1 MLFETDSARLQNCPA
16 EVDMETG
23 DIWINTDVWDGYTEA
38 EKRFILQHEAGHF
51 ALQTSSELE
60 ADAYALEQN
69 FGQIRDSLRSS
80 FTALDKADVNNEARW
95 NALYFNALEIDARN
109 GNTRA
114 AKELKNL
121 SNNQMKKQN
130 KMRTTPGQITYIQ
143 PETLAPQTRNYQA
156 RNYNLRFRADGGEGA
171 DTDTTTTRKTQK
183 QHMTN
188 GITVGG
194 MYFSFTNIMLVAI
207 AIILLV
213 KIN

>member
-1 MLFETDSARLQNCPA
+1 
-16 EVDMETG
+16 METG
-23 DIWINTDVWDGYTEA
+23 DIWINTDVWNGYTEA
-38 EKRFILQHEAGHF
+38 EKRFILQHEAGHY
-51 ALQTSSELE
+51 ALQTGSEME

-95 NALYFNALEIDARN
+95 NALYINALEIDARN
-109 GNTRA
+109 GNTSA
-114 AKELKNL
+114 AKELINL

-171 DTDTTTTRKTQK
+171 DPDTPTTNRKTQK

-194 MYFSFTNIMLVAI
+194 MYFSFTNIMLVVI

>member
-1 MLFETDSARLQNCPA
+1 MLFETDSAYLQNCPA

-23 DIWINTDVWDGYTEA
+23 DIWINTDVWDDYTEA
-38 EKRFILQHEAGHF
+38 EKRFILQHEAGHY
-51 ALQTSSELE
+51 ALQTGSELE

-80 FTALDKADVNNEARW
+80 FTALNKADVNNEARW
-95 NALYFNALEIDARN
+95 NALYINALEIDARN

-114 AKELKNL
+114 AKELKIL
-121 SNNQMKKQN
+121 SNNQMKNQN

-143 PETLAPQTRNYQA
+143 PETLAPQTRT
-156 RNYNLRFRADGGEGA
+156 YNVRRFRADGGEGA
-171 DTDTTTTRKTQK
+171 DTDTTTNRKTQK

>member
-1 MLFETDSARLQNCPA
+1 MLFETDSVRLQNCPA

-38 EKRFILQHEAGHF
+38 EKRFILQHEAGHY
-51 ALQTSSELE
+51 AMQTGSEQE

-69 FGQIRDSLRSS
+69 FGQICDSLRSS
-80 FTALDKADVNNEARW
+80 FTALDKADVNNEERW
-95 NALYFNALEIDARN
+95 NALYINALEIDARN

-114 AKELKNL
+114 ANELKQL
-121 SNNQMKKQN
+121 SNNQMKNQK

-143 PETLAPQTRNYQA
+143 PETLAPQTRT
-156 RNYNLRFRADGGEGA
+156 YNVRHSRADGGEA
-171 DTDTTTTRKTQK
+171 AEPTTTKGSTQK

-213 KIN
+213 KIQ